1 MVRAWDIPKRY
12 LKIHLYDGRL
22 GGLES
27 TTDLSL
33 LDDTAR
39 VSFQL
44 QSSSAL
50 MCPSA
55 TVSIGGLLRD
65 KMGYLATSYTPW
77 LKNTIYNR
85 IVIDAGYE
93 NQHGVI
99 FDGQIIEAQPNL
111 DSADFTINLK
121 CQALSVYLNK
131 KITSLTFEGETS
143 VKDIAEKIAKSMDL
157 KLVYYPDK
165 DYKLTDYHLSDTD
178 PVNQMRNLAKV
189 TGLDIY
195 TSPKRLYVKEPLKEA
210 DGLPV
215 LKVDSTNIIGAP
227 MPDSLGCRV
236 QIRMT
241 PDLRGGMPVSLNS
254 ERFPMLNSVKY
265 HLQSFSYSGETKG
278 RKWAS
283 ELVLVRN
290 KTWLT
295 G

>member
-1 MVRAWDIPKRY
+1 MAREWDIPKRY
-12 LKIHLYDGRL
+12 LKLHLYDGRL

-44 QSSSAL
+44 QSSTAL
-50 MCPSA
+50 MCPTA
-55 TVSIGGLLRD
+55 TVNIGGLLRD

-85 IVIDAGYE
+85 IVIDAGYN

-111 DSADFTINLK
+111 ESADFNINLK
-121 CQALSVYLNK
+121 CQALSVYLDK
-131 KITSLTFEGETS
+131 KVTSLTFEGETS
-143 VKDIAEKIAKSMDL
+143 VKEIAEKIAESMDL

-165 DYKLTDYHLSDTD
+165 DYKVTDYNMSDTD
-178 PVNQMRNLAKV
+178 PVNQMRNLARAS
-189 TGLDIY
+189 GLDIY
-195 TSPKRLYVKEPLKEA
+195 TSPERMYVKEPLKEA
-210 DGLPV
+210 NLPV
-215 LKVDSTNIIGAP
+215 LKIDSSNIVGAP

-236 QIRMT
+236 QIRMN
-241 PDLRGGMPVSLNS
+241 PNLVGGMPVSLNS
-254 ERFPMLNSVKY
+254 ERFPMLNTVDY
-265 HLQSFSYSGETKG
+265 HLQSFSHAGETKG
-278 RKWAS
+278 RKWIS

-290 KTWLT
+290 KTWL

>member
-1 MVRAWDIPKRY
+1 MAREWDIPKRY
-12 LKIHLYDGRL
+12 LKLHLYDGRL

-44 QSSSAL
+44 QASTAL
-50 MCPSA
+50 MCPTA
-55 TVSIGGLLRD
+55 TVNIGGLLRD

-85 IVIDAGYE
+85 IVIDAGYN

-111 DSADFTINLK
+111 ESADFNINLK
-121 CQALSVYLNK
+121 CQALSVYLDK
-131 KITSLTFEGETS
+131 KVTSLTFEGETS
-143 VKDIAEKIAKSMDL
+143 VKDIAEKIAESMDL

-165 DYKLTDYHLSDTD
+165 DYKVTDYNMSDTD
-178 PVNQMRNLAKV
+178 PVNQMRNLARAS
-189 TGLDIY
+189 GLDIY
-195 TSPKRLYVKEPLKEA
+195 TSPERMYVKEPLKEA
-210 DGLPV
+210 NLPV
-215 LKVDSTNIIGAP
+215 LKIDSSNIVGAP

-236 QIRMT
+236 QIRMN
-241 PDLRGGMPVSLNS
+241 PNLVGGMPVSLNS
-254 ERFPMLNSVKY
+254 ERFPMLNTVDY
-265 HLQSFSYSGETKG
+265 HLQSFSHAGETKG
-278 RKWAS
+278 RKWIS

-290 KTWLT
+290 KTWL